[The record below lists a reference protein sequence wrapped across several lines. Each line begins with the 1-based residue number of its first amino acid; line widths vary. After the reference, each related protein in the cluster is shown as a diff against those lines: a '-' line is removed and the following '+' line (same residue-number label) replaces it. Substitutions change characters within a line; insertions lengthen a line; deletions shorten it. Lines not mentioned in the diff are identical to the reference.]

1 MGVTLTIVIAVVV
14 AFIVYVLVH
23 RLIVRRTTHQAQEE
37 ALNQTN
43 VAVKASL
50 QRLVDDRFI
59 TKPAEFVTSTI
70 NPDGW
75 GRGVMAFEYVIILD
89 HVTDA
94 QLPILRQRLNHI
106 LAEFTQDY
114 HIASAEG
121 DQQSAFLIT
130 DIWRHETRIHMSIA
144 YLVNEATV
152 EYLQDLHRLERP
164 DATTDTS
171 KNG

>member
-1 MGVTLTIVIAVVV
+1 MGVTLTIVIAVLV
-14 AFIVYVLVH
+14 AFIVYMLVH
-23 RLIVRRTTHQAQEE
+23 RLIVRRTTQNAQEA

-59 TKPAEFVTSTI
+59 SEPAEFVTSTI

-75 GRGVMAFEYVIILD
+75 GRGVMAFEYVIKLD
-89 HVTDA
+89 HVTDD

-106 LAEFTQDY
+106 LAEFTEDY
-114 HIASAEG
+114 KIASADGE
-121 DQQSAFLIT
+121 QQSAFFIT

-152 EYLQDLHRLERP
+152 EYLQDLHRLEHPEKGDR
-164 DATTDTS
+164 AE
-171 KNG
+171 